1 MSKPLRVPFL
11 LLFLALTY
19 LFVYTSEVHAKNVVR
34 LTLIGDNGEA
44 YFSPDGKKLIYQS
57 KKRPEHYNSQ
67 IYIYNFETKREKRLN
82 FNNGDDTCS
91 YFSPDMKWIIYAS
104 TFHEIRESAKFRKYT
119 PTERKKEEEKRQKEG
134 KQRGHKWEF
143 LPYEIYSADI
153 NGTNIKRLTHSVG
166 YDAEGTISPDGKKI
180 IFTSNRDGDLELYT
194 MDADGANQKR
204 LTFREGYD
212 GGAFYSPDG
221 KRIVW
226 RAFPPKGDTAQITI
240 ANADGTNIVQ
250 LTNDKAINWCP
261 FFHPD
266 GKRIIYASNRD
277 GPRNFELYLIDIESK
292 HIQRL
297 TYSEGADILPVFSPD
312 GKKIVFTSNREGKGC
327 HLYMMEFSQ

>member
-312 GKKIVFTSNREGKGC
+312 GKKIVFTSNREGKEC

>member
-1 MSKPLRVPFL
+1 MFISLRVLFL
-11 LLFLALTY
+11 LLFLVSSC
-19 LFVYTSEVHAKNVVR
+19 LFVYTCQKTPKVVR
-34 LTLIGDNGEA
+34 LTSIGDNGEA
-44 YFSPDGKKLIYQS
+44 YFSPDGKRLIYQS

-67 IYIYNFETKREKRLN
+67 IYIYDFETKREKRLN

-104 TFHEIRESAKFRKYT
+104 TFDEIRESAKFKRYI
-119 PTERKKEEEKRQKEG
+119 PAERKKEEEK

-153 NGTNIKRLTHSVG
+153 NGKNIRRLTHSIG

-180 IFTSNRDGDLELYT
+180 IFTSDRDGDLELYT
-194 MDADGANQKR
+194 MNADGSNQKR
-204 LTFREGYD
+204 LTFRKGYD

-221 KRIVW
+221 KKIVW
-226 RAFPPKGDTAQITI
+226 RAFSPEGDTAQIMM
-240 ANADGTNIVQ
+240 ADADGTNIVQ

-277 GPRNFELYLIDIESK
+277 DPHNFELYLIDIESR

-312 GKKIVFTSNREGKGC
+312 GKKIVFTSNREGGRC
-327 HLYMMEFSQ
+327 HLYMMDFSP